1 MAKRSPQMLFE
12 FLQTKPVT
20 TLEEMQEALDGASR
34 ATVFRHLKQVPYRRS
49 YNHNGRYYTQHD
61 PVRYDRLGLYSHGGV
76 HFSRDGSLGATVRRL
91 VQEANAGHTN
101 RELQELLRV
110 RVQSFLLEAVREREL
125 DREKLAEVYV
135 YLHVDEAVRREQV
148 ERRRDQSGKETDDQ
162 ATDELE
168 VSHEVVIQVLL
179 TLIRHPGST
188 VADVVRRL
196 RGHSPPIRSPEVTA
210 VFERYDLGEKGGSST
225 Y

>member
-1 MAKRSPQMLFE
+1 MAKRSPQTLFE

-49 YNHNGRYYTQHD
+49 YNHNGRFYTHHD
-61 PVRYDRLGLYSHGGV
+61 PARYDRLGLYSHGGV

-91 VQEANAGHTN
+91 VQKAEAGHTN
-101 RELQELLRV
+101 RELQDVLRV
-110 RVQSFLLEAVREREL
+110 RVQSFLLEAVRESEL

-135 YLHVDEAVRREQV
+135 YLHVDEAIRREQV
-148 ERRRDQSGKETDDQ
+148 ERRREQIAEAADAKAVG
-162 ATDELE
+162 ELE
-168 VSHEVVIQVLL
+168 VGHELIIQVLL

-188 VADVVRRL
+188 VADVVRHL
-196 RGHSPPIRSPEVTA
+196 RGHSPPIRRAEVSA
-210 VFERYDLGEKGGSST
+210 VFERYELGEKGGSFT